1 MKNQKRFKLTTPV
14 GKSVYPKLVEPDT
27 KFDDNG
33 VFSCRLI
40 LSEED
45 YNAFDAQITTWLD
58 AEYERHCKE
67 AGRKKLKRH
76 DSPPLKQ
83 NDDGDYELYAKQIAR
98 RETNKGVLNFSVAL
112 FDSTGKK
119 INDPPNI
126 GSGSKFRLSVE
137 PHSWNSPMLGVGYT
151 LRLRAAQLIEL
162 VEYNPG
168 GGEAFGFGSEDGGFV
183 SEDLGDALTDD
194 HGSDAK
200 VPF

>member
-1 MKNQKRFKLTTPV
+1 MKNQNLRITTPV
-14 GKSVYPKLVEPDT
+14 GKSVYPKLTEPDT
-27 KFDDNG
+27 KYDDNG

-45 YNAFDAQITTWLD
+45 YNTVQEQIAPWLEY
-58 AEYERHCKE
+58 EYERYCK
-67 AGRKKLKRH
+67 AADGKKLKRH
-76 DSPPLKQ
+76 ESPPLKR
-83 NDDGDYELYAKQIAR
+83 NIDGDYELYAKQLAR
-98 RETNKGVLNFSVAL
+98 RETSRGVLNFSVAL

-137 PHSWNSPMLGVGYT
+137 PHSWNSPLLGVGYT

-162 VEYNPG
+162 VEYNPDAG
-168 GGEAFGFGSEDGGFV
+168 AIYGFSSEDGGFV

-194 HGSDAK
+194 LERDGK

>member
-1 MKNQKRFKLTTPV
+1 MKNQNIKLTTPV
-14 GKSVYPKLVEPDT
+14 GKAVYPKLTEPDT

-40 LSEED
+40 ISEED
-45 YNAFDAQITTWLD
+45 YNSVYKQLGPWLD

-67 AGRKKLKRH
+67 AGGKKLKRH
-76 DSPPLKQ
+76 SSPPIKV
-83 NDDGDYELYAKQIAR
+83 NDDGDYEVFAKQVAR

-119 INDPPNI
+119 INDAPNI
-126 GSGSKFRLSVE
+126 GSGSKLRLSVE

-151 LRLRAAQLIEL
+151 LRLRAAQVVEL
-162 VEYNPG
+162 VEYTPG
-168 GGEAFGFGSEDGGFV
+168 GSGSDFGFGSEDGGFV
-183 SEDLGDALTDD
+183 SEDLGDALKDD
-194 HGSDAK
+194 LGDDAK